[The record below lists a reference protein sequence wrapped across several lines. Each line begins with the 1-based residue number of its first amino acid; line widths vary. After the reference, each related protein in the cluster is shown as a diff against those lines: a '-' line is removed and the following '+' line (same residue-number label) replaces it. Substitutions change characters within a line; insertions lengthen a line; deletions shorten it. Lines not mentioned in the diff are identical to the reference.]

1 MIQLQ
6 YPIKELP
13 EPFQSMATGGGKWAF
28 EPITTQGFGEN
39 ANDFYRQLGLKGHNG
54 IDYVAPKGTRV
65 CAAHDG
71 KITKVYNK
79 ISSSR
84 TIGYGIW
91 LTHPEGWTTV
101 YYHLDDAPVII
112 GQEFKAGDDM
122 APADN
127 TGEYTTGDH
136 LHFGLYPAIMDK
148 NNGYGGAI
156 DPLKYFNKP
165 NQNKMI
171 SNLIREKGRQE
182 VYAMINNKPYYIGD
196 QAFADLLADKLV
208 RWEDVKEVDFI
219 INLQGVIK

>member
-28 EPITTQGFGEN
+28 KPITTQGFGEN

-54 IDYVAPKGTRV
+54 IDYVAPKGTRI

-71 KITKVYNK
+71 KVTKVYNK

-112 GQEFKAGDDM
+112 GQEFKAGEDM

-136 LHFGLYPAIMDK
+136 LHFGLYPANINKENLNTMLKTVQPKNDNRVYAVMGGNYYWITSNRMYQEGLIGTDK
-148 NNGYGGAI
+148 I
-156 DPLKYFNKP
+156 FLPFVIVDTVDPTKIIGTFNKE
-165 NQNKMI
+165 
-171 SNLIREKGRQE
+171 S
-182 VYAMINNKPYYIGD
+182 
-196 QAFADLLADKLV
+196 
-208 RWEDVKEVDFI
+208 
-219 INLQGVIK
+219 